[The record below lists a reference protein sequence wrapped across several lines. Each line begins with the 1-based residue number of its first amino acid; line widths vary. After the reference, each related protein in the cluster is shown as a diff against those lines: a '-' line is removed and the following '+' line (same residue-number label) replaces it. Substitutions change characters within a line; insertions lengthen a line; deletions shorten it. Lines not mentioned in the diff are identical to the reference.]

1 MTPEFLSWYL
11 ARFEIAEV
19 RVDETI
25 ACVKA
30 DDPTQ
35 KRFGDERY
43 IVCQVTYRKK
53 EENEFSKPRYLIAV
67 VSDSDLSKEGD
78 YCLVS
83 LYPCVRDTMQE
94 KKLTMDLIAPFLSDA
109 EKEKIDREYVPCD
122 KEASVFRVPSR
133 IRYPI
138 EKQYLFVL
146 ADNWIYVAN
155 LPVRRYLTQKGY
167 EAARKKLVDYDAR
180 IENFKRENGSKA
192 RFCPYR
198 MDSVTILM
206 PYNGI
211 KRILAERHIDVDEGS
226 MFFHKCYGVLNESV
240 PHRLT
245 KTLSNDDLKTL
256 KSEIASVEKDCA
268 FNKLKMPDRLKL
280 LGYMNVHDVLLFG
293 IKKN

>member
-94 KKLTMDLIAPFLSDA
+94 
-109 EKEKIDREYVPCD
+109 ID
-122 KEASVFRVPSR
+122 
-133 IRYPI
+133 
-138 EKQYLFVL
+138 
-146 ADNWIYVAN
+146 
-155 LPVRRYLTQKGY
+155 
-167 EAARKKLVDYDAR
+167 
-180 IENFKRENGSKA
+180 NGFD
-192 RFCPYR
+192 R
-198 MDSVTILM
+198 TI
-206 PYNGI
+206 
-211 KRILAERHIDVDEGS
+211 S
-226 MFFHKCYGVLNESV
+226 
-240 PHRLT
+240 
-245 KTLSNDDLKTL
+245 
-256 KSEIASVEKDCA
+256 
-268 FNKLKMPDRLKL
+268 
-280 LGYMNVHDVLLFG
+280 
-293 IKKN
+293 